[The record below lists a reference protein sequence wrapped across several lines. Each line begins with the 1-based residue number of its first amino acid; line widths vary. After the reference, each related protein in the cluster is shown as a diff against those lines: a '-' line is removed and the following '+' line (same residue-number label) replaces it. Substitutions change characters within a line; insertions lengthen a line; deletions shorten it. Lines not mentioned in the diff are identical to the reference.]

1 MAKRNVNP
9 KKETGKRYQIE
20 MGSWS
25 LLLWGCCALFFMA
38 WIFVLGVLVGRG
50 FLPGA
55 DSAFSD
61 LKTQVAKLQE
71 MTGRSKRG
79 EQTLQTKE
87 PIDETLAF
95 YEKLESKED
104 EAKKREPDRPAPK
117 EGTAQQT
124 LNQTAGDP
132 PKKNQQGREEVPKL
146 DRGVPPVA
154 SSTGKGNYT
163 LQLASL
169 EEKTKAE
176 AMVRD
181 LLSKGHDAYFSE
193 ARVKGKTFYRV
204 RCGRFVNRD
213 EAEEYGVKLLKSL
226 HIRGFVSKLE

>member
-9 KKETGKRYQIE
+9 KNETGKRYQIE

-55 DSAFSD
+55 DSAFTD

-95 YEKLESKED
+95 YEKLESKEG

-117 EGTAQQT
+117 EGTARQT

-132 PKKNQQGREEVPKL
+132 PKKNQQGREEAPKL
-146 DRGVPPVA
+146 DRGVPPA
-154 SSTGKGNYT
+154 APSTGKGNYT

-213 EAEEYGVKLLKSL
+213 EAEEYGAKLLKSL
-226 HIRGFVSKLE
+226 HIRGYVSKLE